1 LLGESSNHNGGRW
14 PPGCDLDPVGE
25 ADLLGATRRGDTEG
39 EDRIASGP
47 QGGQGRFFCSREQQD
62 VAISEGLERT
72 HHGTRQASD
81 TMGAMKMIGWNCQGK
96 GRNLNSS
103 KKMEF
108 LAKLMYST
116 GAQVIFISE
125 TRSSK
130 CTTMQLNNRFNIADS
145 FVVPSN
151 GLSGGLWLLWTDKVH
166 VDVKFSNHHI
176 ILATVVNIANRM
188 EFALACVYGDPHHRQ
203 TGVIWNHVLNFV
215 HDNLGKPMAC
225 MGDLNNIMCDLDT
238 TSANVNLHR
247 MRTFN
252 GYVKQCG
259 LFDLGFSGP
268 AYTWTNKRFSSTPVF
283 ERLDRCLANAEWCD
297 MFPNT
302 NVFNLPIILGDHAPI
317 LVSTQSQYRRPKL
330 KFKFENWWTMEE
342 DFQNVAKTAWDLSVN
357 KPFHSRTTNL
367 AGALKKWCRK
377 KKTIQQQLD
386 MLQEQ
391 INSIQKQPFQEQDH
405 SLEVKLIAQYEENMT
420 KLTEFYKQRAKK
432 HWAVHGDRNTSFF
445 HNAVLK
451 RKHRNRIISI
461 KDAHG
466 NNLFDPEDIAHEF
479 VDYFKNIFHSSCPNN
494 GRPFLNTLHPQDAQ
508 DFTNSIPDK
517 QEVWEILK
525 AMRKNASPGPDGF
538 NVAFYTSA
546 WNWIGE
552 DVTNLV
558 RNFYI
563 TCSPSSPQ

>member
-151 GLSGGLWLLWTDKVH
+151 GLSDGLWLLWTDEVH

-188 EFALACVYGDPHHRQ
+188 EFVLAFVYGDPHHRQ

-297 MFPNT
+297 MFPIQMCSIFLSFL
-302 NVFNLPIILGDHAPI
+302 VIMLLFLCQLNLSIVDQNLNLNLKTGGPWKRTSRMSQKLLGI
-317 LVSTQSQYRRPKL
+317 CLLINLSTLERL
-330 KFKFENWWTMEE
+330 T
-342 DFQNVAKTAWDLSVN
+342 
-357 KPFHSRTTNL
+357 
-367 AGALKKWCRK
+367 
-377 KKTIQQQLD
+377 
-386 MLQEQ
+386 LQG
-391 INSIQKQPFQEQDH
+391 
-405 SLEVKLIAQYEENMT
+405 L
-420 KLTEFYKQRAKK
+420 
-432 HWAVHGDRNTSFF
+432 
-445 HNAVLK
+445 
-451 RKHRNRIISI
+451 
-461 KDAHG
+461 
-466 NNLFDPEDIAHEF
+466 
-479 VDYFKNIFHSSCPNN
+479 
-494 GRPFLNTLHPQDAQ
+494 
-508 DFTNSIPDK
+508 
-517 QEVWEILK
+517 
-525 AMRKNASPGPDGF
+525 
-538 NVAFYTSA
+538 
-546 WNWIGE
+546 
-552 DVTNLV
+552 
-558 RNFYI
+558 
-563 TCSPSSPQ
+563 